1 MQNDGNYTETEDH
14 EIQNISQNKT
24 FKAHTSNQILH
35 KEFNKESL
43 KTSSNDFETASEK
56 HSYCYA
62 PYHTSSTD
70 WRSYSNAWEN
80 TSRTSMR
87 VCPVM
92 HYTRAVD
99 MQVTYR
105 CRDGRFTVPVAF
117 AVVVQKLLHHVLHPH
132 KPAGHCFID
141 QRRVRPAK
149 ERLLQYFKMN
159 FYNVTVL
166 SPVPASYGRTTN
178 QQQMGRG

>member
-1 MQNDGNYTETEDH
+1 
-14 EIQNISQNKT
+14 
-24 FKAHTSNQILH
+24 
-35 KEFNKESL
+35 
-43 KTSSNDFETASEK
+43 
-56 HSYCYA
+56 
-62 PYHTSSTD
+62 
-70 WRSYSNAWEN
+70 
-80 TSRTSMR
+80 MR

-178 QQQMGRG
+178 QQQMGRGQNCLESEVKISHFAPQRNCFSNNEETPVINHFKSKILKICKYCIMNAGWHSYDKLLELFEYLPKYKINTIVFNISN